1 MKINVKIIDVN
12 ENWASIKYNRSA
24 AKSRIKTDRLTKDY
38 EKGILNVINS
48 EMLEP
53 YIETK

>member
-53 YIETK
+53 YMEAK